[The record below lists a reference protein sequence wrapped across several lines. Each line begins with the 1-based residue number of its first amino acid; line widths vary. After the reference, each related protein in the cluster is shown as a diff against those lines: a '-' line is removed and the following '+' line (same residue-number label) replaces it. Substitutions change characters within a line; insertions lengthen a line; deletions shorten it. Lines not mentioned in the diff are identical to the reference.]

1 MYSCISD
8 GDSLDFAPLRLFDIS
23 DPTNPTVIS
32 DFSNI
37 DGFIFSQVHD
47 TYVRDDLAYLN
58 LGPSG
63 FMVADFSD
71 PSAPV
76 SMGSL
81 RPSDYLQSGYN
92 HSGWLSEDGSTY
104 FMADEDHGMDLKVL
118 DVTALPDLTV
128 VDTIDAGNESRFSI
142 PHNQIVH
149 GDYLYGSYYYDGLQV
164 WDISDRNNIQRIMHY
179 PTSQIE
185 PRQRFE
191 GAWGVYPFLPS
202 GNILVSDM
210 QEGLF
215 VIEDVG
221 LLSSTEDEL
230 VSTPDWTMSPNPS
243 QGLFRIDAGFSLHD
257 TEIRIHDLNGRL
269 IQSFDGQQ
277 QALTL
282 PAGQYKVSVISPD
295 FISTKT
301 LVIVP

>member
-1 MYSCISD
+1 MI
-8 GDSLDFAPLRLFDIS
+8 LW
-23 DPTNPTVIS
+23 T
-32 DFSNI
+32 
-37 DGFIFSQVHD
+37 
-47 TYVRDDLAYLN
+47 
-58 LGPSG
+58 
-63 FMVADFSD
+63 
-71 PSAPV
+71 
-76 SMGSL
+76 
-81 RPSDYLQSGYN
+81 
-92 HSGWLSEDGSTY
+92 
-104 FMADEDHGMDLKVL
+104 
-118 DVTALPDLTV
+118 
-128 VDTIDAGNESRFSI
+128 
-142 PHNQIVH
+142 
-149 GDYLYGSYYYDGLQV
+149 YYYDGLQV